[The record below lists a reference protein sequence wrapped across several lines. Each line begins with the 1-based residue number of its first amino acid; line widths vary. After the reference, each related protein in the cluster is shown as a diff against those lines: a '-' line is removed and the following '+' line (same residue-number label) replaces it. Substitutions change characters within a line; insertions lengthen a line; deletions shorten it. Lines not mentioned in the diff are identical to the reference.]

1 MTLNVI
7 SRLLSALE
15 KDYKLTP
22 GTYTIDWAVRSTD
35 AMSQAIS
42 EWAAGES
49 FEITVKGPGTGME
62 TITNDELRMSNKVL
76 RDGVI
81 YVQTDDQVYTIQELK
96 VK

>member
-22 GTYTIDWAVRSTD
+22 GTNTIDWAVRSTD
-35 AMSQAIS
+35 AMGQAIS

-49 FEITVKGPGTGME
+49 FEITVKGPGTGVE
-62 TITNDELRMSNKVL
+62 SLQDSDVSIQKVL

-81 YVQTDDQVYTIQELK
+81 YIEREGKTYDLNGREVR
-96 VK
+96 